1 MLVRKFEETD
11 RLFVIELAKRF
22 NNIEHLAF
30 RNELEMSKK
39 QEELVV
45 QAVISNKENIFIA
58 ESGGAKLGYIEL
70 GIQDDYF
77 TDRKQAYISAIAV
90 SEKSEG
96 KGIAKILMNHAE
108 EWAINQGLTQ
118 VSLDVFLK
126 NKKAIDVYEHLGF
139 QKEIVKMV
147 KSL

>member
-77 TDRKQAYISAIAV
+77 TDRKQAYVSAIAV

>member
-11 RLFVIELAKRF
+11 RLFVIELARRF

-30 RNELEMSKK
+30 RNEHEMSKK

-45 QAVISNKENIFIA
+45 QAVISNKENIFVA

-77 TDRKQAYISAIAV
+77 TDRKQAYVSAIAV
-90 SEKSEG
+90 SEISEG

>member
-30 RNELEMSKK
+30 RNELQMSKK

>member
-11 RLFVIELAKRF
+11 QLFVIELAKRF

-30 RNELEMSKK
+30 RNEQEMGKK

-58 ESGGAKLGYIEL
+58 ESGGDKLGYIEL
-70 GIQDDYF
+70 RIQDDYF
-77 TDRKQAYISAIAV
+77 TNRKQAYVSAIAV